1 MSATSRCFITIIQP
15 NKFIF
20 AEPTTKY
27 MNASK
32 LELKDEKMQK
42 AEVTINF
49 SRLDDSQLVT
59 YFSKP
64 EHVENAFRDLLRR
77 FQDKVYNHVRSM
89 VLSHRATDEISC
101 SVFLKFWDNISEF
114 RTTNLNTT
122 IFRMASNETIAFLKK
137 QYPLIDFD
145 EAQPEFAD
153 FLNEKETLNSNS
165 EAIKIQKAM
174 CYLTYKQKLVF
185 NLKYFDQLSY
195 DEISDLT
202 QTSETALK
210 TTYHHAIKKLEIY
223 LNVLNQGGTKNE
235 L

>member
-20 AEPTTKY
+20 VEPTTKY

-122 IFRMASNETIAFLKK
+122 IFRMASNETIAFLKN

>member
-1 MSATSRCFITIIQP
+1 
-15 NKFIF
+15 
-20 AEPTTKY
+20 

-32 LELKDEKMQK
+32 LKSKDEKMQK

-89 VLSHRATDEISC
+89 VLSHRAADEISC

-137 QYPLIDFD
+137 QYPHIDFD

-153 FLNEKETLNSNS
+153 FLDEKETLNSNY

-202 QTSETALK
+202 QTSESALK
-210 TTYHHAIKKLEIY
+210 TTYQHAIKKLEIY
-223 LNVLNQGGTKNE
+223 LNVLN
-235 L
+235 

>member
-1 MSATSRCFITIIQP
+1 
-15 NKFIF
+15 
-20 AEPTTKY
+20 

-32 LELKDEKMQK
+32 LKLKDEKMQK

-49 SRLDDSQLVT
+49 QRLDDSQLVT

-64 EHVENAFRDLLRR
+64 EHVEFAFRDLLRR

-89 VLSHRATDEISC
+89 VLSHRNADEITFN
-101 SVFLKFWDNISEF
+101 VFVKFWDNISQF
-114 RTTNLNTT
+114 RTDNLNTT
-122 IFRMASNETIAFLKK
+122 IYRMASNETIAFLKK
-137 QYPLIDFD
+137 QQPNIDFD
-145 EAQPEFAD
+145 EAQPEFAE
-153 FLNEKETLNSNS
+153 FLDEKETLNANA

-202 QTSETALK
+202 QTSVAALK
-210 TTYHHAIKKLEIY
+210 TTYQHAIKKLEIY
-223 LNVLNQGGTKNE
+223 INVLN
-235 L
+235 

>member
-1 MSATSRCFITIIQP
+1 MSATSRCFITIIQR

-32 LELKDEKMQK
+32 LKSKDEKMQK

-89 VLSHRATDEISC
+89 VLSHRAADEISC

-137 QYPLIDFD
+137 QYPHIDFD

-153 FLNEKETLNSNS
+153 FLEEKETLNSNS

-202 QTSETALK
+202 QTSESALK
-210 TTYHHAIKKLEIY
+210 TTYQHAIKKLEIY
-223 LNVLNQGGTKNE
+223 LNVLN
-235 L
+235 